1 MVERGCLMPEPSGQL
16 LNVTFVIP
24 YFYPAWRYGG
34 QPRSAFELARAL
46 VRRGHRVKVLTTD
59 SAGDKRLAAGRKS
72 VEGVEVIYY
81 RNVSNWLAFHERIF
95 WPVAMFRELHRELAG
110 SDLIHI
116 HELRSTISVFAYR
129 AALKLRLPYVLSTH
143 GGLRHLGRKGIKVL
157 FDTFWGRR
165 ILRDAAAII
174 AISPVEESDARLLNV
189 DQRRI
194 RRLPNMISLSDYES
208 LPPRGLFRARWGL
221 NSCKVLLFLGR
232 LHWIKGADLL
242 IHAFKKLCVSN
253 ASVRLVIAGPDDGQ
267 EAELRS
273 IVRTL
278 GLANVVTFTGFF
290 EHQAKLQAF
299 VDADVIVIP
308 SRSEVF
314 AITALEALMCA
325 CPVLISDACGL
336 HPMPSAEQGVRLFK
350 TEDVDNLAAKLAMAI
365 ADPSFQANARNGKE
379 FVMSQFSAENVS
391 QRAESIYCEVR
402 RN

>member
-1 MVERGCLMPEPSGQL
+1 MVERGRVIPEPSGQH

-24 YFYPAWRYGG
+24 YFYPAWQYGG

-46 VRRGHRVKVLTTD
+46 VKRGHRVKVLTTD
-59 SAGDKRLAAGRKS
+59 SAGDKRLSAGRKE

-81 RNVSNWLAFHERIF
+81 RNTSNWLAFHQRIF
-95 WPVAMFRELHRELAG
+95 WPVAMFRELHGELAG

-129 AALKLRLPYVLSTH
+129 AVRKLGLPYVLSTH

-157 FDTFWGRR
+157 FDALWGTR

-189 DQRRI
+189 DQRKI
-194 RRLPNMISLSDYES
+194 RRLPNMISLSDYEP
-208 LPPRGLFRARWGL
+208 LPSRGLFREQWGL
-221 NSCKVLLFLGR
+221 NSSRVFIFLGR

-242 IHAFKKLCVSN
+242 IRAFKKLC
-253 ASVRLVIAGPDDGQ
+253 ASDTNVRLVIAGPDDGQ
-267 EAELRS
+267 EPELRS
-273 IVRTL
+273 LARTL
-278 GLANVVTFTGFF
+278 GLADAVVFAGFCD
-290 EHQAKLQAF
+290 HKAKLQAF
-299 VDADVIVIP
+299 VDADVTVIP

-325 CPVLISDACGL
+325 CPVVLSDVCGL
-336 HPMPSAEQGVRLFK
+336 HPMPSTEQGVRLFRN
-350 TEDVDNLAAKLAMAI
+350 EDVDDLASKLAMAI
-365 ADPSFQANARNGKE
+365 ADPSFQANARHGKE
-379 FVMSQFSAENVS
+379 FVMSEFAAEKVS
-391 QRAESIYCEVR
+391 QRAESIYSEVC